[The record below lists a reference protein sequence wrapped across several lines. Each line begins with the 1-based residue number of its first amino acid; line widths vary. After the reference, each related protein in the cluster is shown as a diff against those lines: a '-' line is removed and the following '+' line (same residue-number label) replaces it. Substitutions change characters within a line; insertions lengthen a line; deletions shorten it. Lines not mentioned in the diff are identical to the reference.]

1 MKEQRK
7 KRIIVL
13 LLFVSCTVSGY
24 LLWAASDG
32 ATQQLRSFA
41 QADSL
46 IERELGKFSIPSKQ
60 ITASETE
67 IDSSIIRKTY
77 QVDLPAGFSKTQ
89 LHAELNRRFYP
100 LGISTPTKVTFP
112 EHNMNIHFQY
122 RGTIFR
128 TLELRTDSELTLHR
142 NQASVI
148 VAFEGLPDEELLTK
162 LMSMGEPI
170 PIVLS
175 ITHPMQAN
183 ELLKSFSDQY
193 DRILFWLQN
202 DEGEDLIQSNSSTA
216 RRRLNQFE
224 NVVPNADLLLVGSNN
239 PSQSNRSKQIVA
251 QTALT
256 FVDAREALRL
266 HEELGKASFFEELH
280 KLTSAQSSSLAII
293 TGTETTLNWLD
304 QKLPELKKGGV
315 ELVPPPKITF

>member
-32 ATQQLRSFA
+32 TTQQLQSLSR
-41 QADSL
+41 ADSL
-46 IERELGKFSIPSKQ
+46 IERELQKFSIPSQ
-60 ITASETE
+60 HISTSVTR
-67 IDSSIIRKTY
+67 IDSAAIRKTY
-77 QVDLPAGFSKTQ
+77 QVELPPGFSKTQ

-100 LGISTPTKVTFP
+100 LGVSTPTTVRLP
-112 EHNMNIHFQY
+112 EHNMNIHLLY

-128 TLELRTDSELTLHR
+128 TLKLRTNSELSLHR
-142 NQASVI
+142 NRASII
-148 VAFEGLPDEELLTK
+148 VAFEGLPDSELLNK
-162 LMSMGEPI
+162 LTSMGEPI
-170 PIVLS
+170 PIVLN

-183 ELLKSFSDQY
+183 ELLKSFSGQY
-193 DRILFWLQN
+193 ERILFWLQN
-202 DEGEDLIQSNSSTA
+202 DEGEDLIQSNPSTA

-224 NVVPNADLLLVGSNN
+224 NVLPNAELLLVDRGSSN
-239 PSQSNRSKQIVA
+239 QLNRSKQIVT

-266 HEELGKASFFEELH
+266 HEELGKASFFEELN
-280 KLTSAQSSSLAII
+280 KLTSAQSPSLAII
-293 TGTETTLNWLD
+293 SGNETTLNWLN